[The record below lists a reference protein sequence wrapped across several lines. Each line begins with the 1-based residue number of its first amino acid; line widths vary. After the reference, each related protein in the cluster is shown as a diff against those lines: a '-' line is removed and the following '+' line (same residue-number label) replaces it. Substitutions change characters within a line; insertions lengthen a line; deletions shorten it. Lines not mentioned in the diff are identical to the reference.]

1 MTERRL
7 IRTCSRFLARP
18 VLSVFIVALLVRVVV
33 AVVSGIFHE
42 GVLVPD
48 EVSYLRIADLKST
61 GDLSLPPT
69 QRCLSLAVADG
80 TQYYCN
86 YWQGLFNSTRT
97 FSWPLTSLFWVFGPH
112 RLLGQLLAGLAGAT
126 AAAVTARL
134 ATQLLRPP
142 FGLGAGLVVA
152 LLPSQILFSSVALRE
167 STIWLLLAGI
177 GLLVSLSARQ
187 KRVDILVLS
196 ALGIGLLFVL
206 LAWLRL
212 QTAVLALWCVVPVF
226 AIVGKSRQIR
236 VLLAIGVLVVFP
248 ILVGVGPAGSGFIMS
263 SIERLGYSRN
273 VMSLGADT
281 AFNYTA
287 WSESGSSVVPS
298 ASNSMTEVQVGALN
312 ILSREVGSE
321 HSTSS
326 GGRSESGSSVVP
338 SASNSMTEVQVGAL
352 NILSREVGALNI
364 LSREVGNES
373 VSDTILILPS
383 GLYNSMVRPVLW
395 SVSDLRNASSS
406 HAMAALEAPA
416 WIVGYL
422 FAGFGGYSNRRRL
435 EIVGYPI
442 LFVIAIALSG
452 AVTHGNLGT
461 AFRHRGQIVF
471 ALAVLALAGV
481 QEVVDG
487 GLSAKAHWWRRE
499 RAVS

>member
-1 MTERRL
+1 
-7 IRTCSRFLARP
+7 
-18 VLSVFIVALLVRVVV
+18 VRVVV

-312 ILSREVGSE
+312 ILSREVG
-321 HSTSS
+321 
-326 GGRSESGSSVVP
+326 
-338 SASNSMTEVQVGAL
+338 
-352 NILSREVGALNI
+352 ALNI

>member
-312 ILSREVGSE
+312 ILSREVG
-321 HSTSS
+321 
-326 GGRSESGSSVVP
+326 
-338 SASNSMTEVQVGAL
+338 
-352 NILSREVGALNI
+352 ALNI

>member
-1 MTERRL
+1 MIE
-7 IRTCSRFLARP
+7 S
-18 VLSVFIVALLVRVVV
+18 
-33 AVVSGIFHE
+33 
-42 GVLVPD
+42 
-48 EVSYLRIADLKST
+48 
-61 GDLSLPPT
+61 
-69 QRCLSLAVADG
+69 
-80 TQYYCN
+80 
-86 YWQGLFNSTRT
+86 
-97 FSWPLTSLFWVFGPH
+97 
-112 RLLGQLLAGLAGAT
+112 
-126 AAAVTARL
+126 
-134 ATQLLRPP
+134 
-142 FGLGAGLVVA
+142 
-152 LLPSQILFSSVALRE
+152 FSSVALRE

-312 ILSREVGSE
+312 ILSREVG
-321 HSTSS
+321 
-326 GGRSESGSSVVP
+326 
-338 SASNSMTEVQVGAL
+338 
-352 NILSREVGALNI
+352 ALNI

-481 QEVVDG
+481 QEVGDG

>member
-312 ILSREVGSE
+312 ILSREVG
-321 HSTSS
+321 
-326 GGRSESGSSVVP
+326 
-338 SASNSMTEVQVGAL
+338 
-352 NILSREVGALNI
+352 
-364 LSREVGNES
+364 NES

>member
-1 MTERRL
+1 
-7 IRTCSRFLARP
+7 
-18 VLSVFIVALLVRVVV
+18 VRVVV

-312 ILSREVGSE
+312 ILSREV
-321 HSTSS
+321 
-326 GGRSESGSSVVP
+326 
-338 SASNSMTEVQVGAL
+338 
-352 NILSREVGALNI
+352 
-364 LSREVGNES
+364 NES

>member
-312 ILSREVGSE
+312 ILSREV
-321 HSTSS
+321 
-326 GGRSESGSSVVP
+326 
-338 SASNSMTEVQVGAL
+338 
-352 NILSREVGALNI
+352 
-364 LSREVGNES
+364 NES